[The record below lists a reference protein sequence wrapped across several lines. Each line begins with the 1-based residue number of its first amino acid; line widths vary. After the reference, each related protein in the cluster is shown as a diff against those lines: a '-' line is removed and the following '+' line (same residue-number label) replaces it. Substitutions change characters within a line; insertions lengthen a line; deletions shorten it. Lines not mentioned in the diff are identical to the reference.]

1 MSAGAAQFLHA
12 GVPILGLAANVAAQL
27 LLARI
32 RGGGG
37 LLRSLAEG
45 FAAGLLAVLAAEAW
59 LYPLL
64 PGGAADRLAL
74 AAVNLFACSLLGAC
88 YFNFVNLGVTARR
101 PRILI
106 ELREAPQG
114 LRYPELL
121 ERYSAVTMLEAR
133 LGRLLA
139 SGQVVERDGRYRIG
153 RPVMLG
159 IARAIVLAKR
169 IVLGKASEFDA

>member
-1 MSAGAAQFLHA
+1 MVEILHA
-12 GVPILGLAANVAAQL
+12 GVPLLGLAALVAVQL
-27 LLARI
+27 LLIRAR
-32 RGGGG
+32 RGGD

-45 FAAGLLAVLAAEAW
+45 CAAGLLVVLAAEAW
-59 LYPLL
+59 LFPLV
-64 PGGAADRLAL
+64 PGGRADRIAL
-74 AAVNLFACSLLGAC
+74 AAVNVATCGLLGAC

-114 LRYPELL
+114 LTYGQLL
-121 ERYSAVTMLEAR
+121 ERYDAASMVTAR

-153 RPVMLG
+153 KPVMLAL
-159 IARAIVLAKR
+159 ARGIVLAKR
-169 IVLGKASEFDA
+169 VVMGKASEFDD